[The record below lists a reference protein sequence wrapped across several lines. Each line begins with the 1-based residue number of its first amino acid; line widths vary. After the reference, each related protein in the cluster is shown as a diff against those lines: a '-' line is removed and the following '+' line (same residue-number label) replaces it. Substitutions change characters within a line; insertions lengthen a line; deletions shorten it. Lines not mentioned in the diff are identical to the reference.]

1 MMYSLALATFHLS
14 LADASLQDTADELL
28 QDAIISFPDVLLPL
42 LGNHWIRIVFSVSD
56 FILVYIYE
64 FDFINIFMV

>member
-42 LGNHWIRIVFSVSD
+42 LGYH
-56 FILVYIYE
+56 
-64 FDFINIFMV
+64 